1 MSMHKYVCVCVSNA
15 HDYVNFIFKYSSWS
29 IKYKNNFFKKM
40 HTHFG
45 HILKNLLTWMT
56 LQCGCSTYSDTGPIE
71 CAHLQT
77 YMYIVYIYYI
87 RPMHCNTGFSSWYSV
102 LLQTETPG
110 RIIFSIG
117 NTINYKK
124 KKKKKLSKIT
134 INLFGLL
141 TFLLLNIQFG
151 QHIYKMRYIHYVCV
165 YRFAMCF

>member
-1 MSMHKYVCVCVSNA
+1 MHKYVCVCVSNA

-77 YMYIVYIYYI
+77 YMYISTIFAQCIAIPV
-87 RPMHCNTGFSSWYSV
+87 SV
-102 LLQTETPG
+102 PG
-110 RIIFSIG
+110 
-117 NTINYKK
+117 
-124 KKKKKLSKIT
+124 
-134 INLFGLL
+134 
-141 TFLLLNIQFG
+141 IQFYCKPK
-151 QHIYKMRYIHYVCV
+151 HLAV
-165 YRFAMCF
+165 